1 MIDDADWKIGFILF
15 CILKSVLTFVSFVH
29 LLILHHILTI
39 FQVEMEMA
47 LSMDWSNFVI
57 IKQLNVSE

>member
-1 MIDDADWKIGFILF
+1 MIDDADRKICFILF

>member
-1 MIDDADWKIGFILF
+1 MIDDADWKICFILF